1 MTPSDP
7 QGGETPLAR
16 AASEIRRQANQ
27 RWVEIAD
34 RVTAAAL
41 SATRTSTP
49 IRASAPGGRV
59 WIAEQVLVAYL
70 RQAVDDEVPDAA
82 ATAIS
87 VRVAGRETLDSVGI
101 HLTVRYGTLLLPIA
115 DHARTVAARVLTDLL
130 GPVDSEVDSRAMH
143 VHIADVTRG
152 DPKTTL
158 DQPGT
163 TE

>member
-1 MTPSDP
+1 MTPGDP
-7 QGGETPLAR
+7 QGGEALLAR
-16 AASEIRRQANQ
+16 AASGIRRQADQ
-27 RWVEIAD
+27 RWIETAD
-34 RVTAAAL
+34 QVTAAAL

-49 IRASAPGGRV
+49 IRARAPGGRV

-82 ATAIS
+82 TTAIS
-87 VRVAGRETLDSVGI
+87 VRVAGRETFDGVGI
-101 HLTVRYGTLLLPIA
+101 HLTARYGTLLLPVA
-115 DHARTVAARVLTDLL
+115 DHARAVAARVLTDLL
-130 GPVDSEVDSRAMH
+130 GPVDPEVD

-163 TE
+163 TQ